1 MHIEID
7 VPSNLSEISLAQY
20 KRYLRLIEA
29 NAEVDQIDKFMSL
42 KILEIFC
49 NVPYKTAM
57 SFKITD
63 VNRIVDHIMSLLN
76 TQPELVQSFTIGDT
90 EFGFIPKLDDMT
102 FGEYIDL
109 DQSLGD
115 WKNMHKAMA
124 VLYRPVDQRVGKF
137 YKIKEYTGDSYWEAM
152 ELTPLDAVFS
162 SLVFFYNLGIDLSKL
177 MTNYLLDLD
186 PSQVRLVK
194 DSLGSGVGINQFTH
208 SLKEMLE
215 DMKISPN

>member
-1 MHIEID
+1 MHIEVD
-7 VPSNLSEISLAQY
+7 VPSNLSEISLTQY

-63 VNRIVDHIMSLLN
+63 VNRIVDHIMQLLN

-109 DQSLGD
+109 DQSLD
-115 WKNMHKAMA
+115 
-124 VLYRPVDQRVGKF
+124 R
-137 YKIKEYTGDSYWEAM
+137 S
-152 ELTPLDAVFS
+152 
-162 SLVFFYNLGIDLSKL
+162 
-177 MTNYLLDLD
+177 
-186 PSQVRLVK
+186 
-194 DSLGSGVGINQFTH
+194 
-208 SLKEMLE
+208 
-215 DMKISPN
+215 